1 MDQSDRSVI
10 GRQNGRQKKK
20 AKGTVK
26 IESDKG
32 WLRLRFT
39 HSGKRRAFAI
49 GLPDTIINR
58 KFAEQK
64 ARQIELDILS
74 SNFDSTLQKYKPQK
88 TKEEIEGESV
98 TIEELLLKFMEY
110 KSNFISSPR
119 SIEKYKTV
127 LTHLK
132 SFNLKGN
139 NSTSSLANRSA
150 SDIKP
155 DYSEQFYQYL
165 SGKLSPLTLK
175 QSIVRLSACWQWA
188 TEQEIVESDPWKP
201 LIKRVKVPPKQMPKP
216 FNTEEIKA
224 IILGFEQDRY
234 YSQYVGFVEFLFGTG
249 CRTGEAIG
257 LCWKHLNEDCSTVWI
272 GESLSR
278 GIRKATKTNRART
291 ITLTPKLRSRLLSM
305 KSENLDPEK
314 SVFTS
319 PKGNPID
326 DHNFRNRAWKSVLSK
341 IGVEYRKP
349 YNTRHTLIS
358 HALNQGMNPVEVAQ
372 ITGHDVQT
380 LYENY
385 AGNVNSRPILP
396 DILE

>member
-1 MDQSDRSVI
+1 MIQSNISI
-10 GRQNGRQKKK
+10 IGRQKKK

-39 HSGKRRAFAI
+39 HAGKRRAFAL
-49 GLPDTIINR
+49 GLPDTRINR
-58 KFAEQK
+58 MFAEQK

-88 TKEEIEGESV
+88 TKEEIEAKLITAEDL
-98 TIEELLLKFMEY
+98 ILKFIEY
-110 KSNFISSPR
+110 KSKFVSSPR
-119 SIEKYKTV
+119 SIEKYQTV
-127 LTHLK
+127 LTHLRT
-132 SFNLKGN
+132 FNLKGKN
-139 NSTSSLANRSA
+139 ALGSLANKLTI
-150 SDIKP
+150 DFQP

-165 SGKLSPLTLK
+165 SGKLALVTLK
-175 QSIVRLSACWQWA
+175 QYIVWLSACWKWG

-216 FNTEEIKA
+216 FTSDEIKA
-224 IILGFEQDRY
+224 IIQGFEQNRY
-234 YSQYVGFVEFLFGTG
+234 YSHYVEFVEFLLGTG
-249 CRTGEAIG
+249 CKTGEAIG
-257 LCWKHLNEDCSTVWI
+257 LRWRHLNDDCSTVWI

-278 GIRKATKTNRART
+278 GISKATKTNRART
-291 ITLTPKLRSRLLSM
+291 IMLTSRLRSLLFSM
-305 KSENLDPEK
+305 KSDNIDSERP
-314 SVFTS
+314 VFTS

-341 IGVEYRKP
+341 VGVEYRKP
-349 YNTRHTLIS
+349 YNTCHTLIS

-372 ITGHDVQT
+372 LTGHDVQT

-385 AGNVNSRPILP
+385 AENVNSRPRLPEIIL
-396 DILE
+396 

>member
-1 MDQSDRSVI
+1 MDKRNTDVI
-10 GRQNGRQKKK
+10 GRQSGRQKRK

-39 HSGKRRAFAI
+39 HAGKRRAFAL

-74 SNFDSTLQKYKPQK
+74 NNFDSTLQKYKPQK
-88 TKEEIEGESV
+88 TKEEIEADLV
-98 TIEELLLKFMEY
+98 TAEELILRFIEY
-110 KSNFISSPR
+110 KSKFVSSSR
-119 SIEKYKTV
+119 SLEKYQTV

-132 SFNLKGN
+132 SFNL
-139 NSTSSLANRSA
+139 NSKSIAGSLASESA
-150 SDIKP
+150 TDFKP
-155 DYSEQFYQYL
+155 DYSEQFYQHL
-165 SGKLSPLTLK
+165 SKKLAPVTLK
-175 QSIVRLSACWQWA
+175 QSIVWLSACWQWGI
-188 TEQEIVESDPWKP
+188 EQEIVESDPWKSF
-201 LIKRVKVPPKQMPKP
+201 IKRVKIPPKQMPKP
-216 FNTEEIKA
+216 FSSEEIKA
-224 IILGFEQDRY
+224 IIQGFEQDRY
-234 YSQYVGFVEFLFGTG
+234 YSHYVVFVEFLFGTG

-278 GIRKATKTNRART
+278 GVRKATKTNRART
-291 ITLTPKLRSRLLSM
+291 ITLTPRLRSLLLSI
-305 KSENLDPEK
+305 KSENQELEK
-314 SVFTS
+314 PVFTS

-341 IGVEYRKP
+341 VGVEYRKP

-358 HALNQGMNPVEVAQ
+358 HALDRGMNPVEVAQ
-372 ITGHDVQT
+372 LTGHDVQT

-385 AGNVNSRPILP
+385 AGNVNSRPMLPEIIL
-396 DILE
+396 

>member
-1 MDQSDRSVI
+1 M
-10 GRQNGRQKKK
+10 
-20 AKGTVK
+20 
-26 IESDKG
+26 
-32 WLRLRFT
+32 
-39 HSGKRRAFAI
+39 
-49 GLPDTIINR
+49 PDTNINR

-88 TKEEIEGESV
+88 TKEEIEAKLITAEDL
-98 TIEELLLKFMEY
+98 ILKFIEY
-110 KSNFISSPR
+110 KSKFVSSPR
-119 SIEKYKTV
+119 SIEKYQTV
-127 LTHLK
+127 LTHLRT
-132 SFNLKGN
+132 FNLKGKN
-139 NSTSSLANRSA
+139 ALGSLANKLA
-150 SDIKP
+150 IDFKP

-165 SGKLSPLTLK
+165 SGKLAPVTLK
-175 QSIVRLSACWQWA
+175 QSVVWLSACWQWGI
-188 TEQEIVESDPWKP
+188 EQEIAESDPWKP

-216 FNTEEIKA
+216 FASDEIKA
-224 IILGFEQDRY
+224 IIQGFEQDRY
-234 YSQYVGFVEFLFGTG
+234 YSHYVEFVEFLFGTG

-257 LCWKHLNEDCSTVWI
+257 LRWRHLNDDCSTVWI

-291 ITLTPKLRSRLLSM
+291 ITLTPRLRSLLFSM
-305 KSENLDPEK
+305 KSDNIDLEQP
-314 SVFTS
+314 VFTS

-341 IGVEYRKP
+341 VGVEYRKP

-372 ITGHDVQT
+372 LTGHDVQT

-385 AGNVNSRPILP
+385 AGNVNSRPRLPEIIL
-396 DILE
+396 